1 MPAKLNEYTSENVRE
16 EAAKVLMANGF
27 SEDEIQEIHDLPS
40 RQNRK
45 NYGPLN
51 IHKRRLMVNQLVA
64 ANFSNE
70 QISEVLQM
78 SKETVNK
85 DRQYA
90 RDLYTRN
97 ILQTADM
104 HRARLLEEAIDL
116 KNQALEAFQQS
127 KRKVT
132 RTVKEGGD
140 GKGNGGEQIVTIQE
154 SAGDVG
160 FLNVAKNL
168 IAEQAKIVGLN
179 NLPAAA
185 KEEKSYHDFRAIY
198 QQLWLRLMLMLMNN
212 GQKSLPLKLN
222 LQKLKTLALKAPSFY
237 LALLTTSSDDG
248 TVVRQ

>member
-16 EAAKVLMANGF
+16 EAVKVLTANGF

-40 RQNRK
+40 RQNRQ

-70 QISEVLQM
+70 QISEVLRM

-85 DRQYA
+85 DREYA
-90 RDLYTRN
+90 RNLYTRN

-140 GKGNGGEQIVTIQE
+140 GEGSDGEQTITIQE

-185 KEEKSYHDFRAIY
+185 KEEKSYHDF
-198 QQLWLRLMLMLMNN
+198 LRDL
-212 GQKSLPLKLN
+212 SA
-222 LQKLKTLALKAPSFY
+222 TLAKADADADEQRAKELAIEIEFAEAENIGPEGTQLLPSSIDEK
-237 LALLTTSSDDG
+237 L
-248 TVVRQ
+248 

>member
-1 MPAKLNEYTSENVRE
+1 MPAKLNEYTSENVHK

-27 SEDEIQEIHDLPS
+27 SEEEIQEIHDLPS
-40 RQNRK
+40 RQNRR

-64 ANFSNE
+64 ASFSNE
-70 QISEVLQM
+70 QISQVLQM
-78 SKETVNK
+78 SKETVNS
-85 DRQYA
+85 DREYA
-90 RDLYTRN
+90 RNLYTRN

-140 GKGNGGEQIVTIQE
+140 GEGNGGEQIVTIQE

-185 KEEKSYHDFRAIY
+185 KEEKSYHDF
-198 QQLWLRLMLMLMNN
+198 LRDL
-212 GQKSLPLKLN
+212 SA
-222 LQKLKTLALKAPSFY
+222 TLAKADADADEQRAKELAIEIEFAEAENVGPEGTQLLPS
-237 LALLTTSSDDG
+237 TIDDKL
-248 TVVRQ
+248 

>member
-16 EAAKVLMANGF
+16 EAVKVLTANGF

-40 RQNRK
+40 RQNRQ

-70 QISEVLQM
+70 QISEVLRM

-85 DRQYA
+85 DREYA
-90 RDLYTRN
+90 RNLYTRN

-140 GKGNGGEQIVTIQE
+140 GEGSDGEQIITIQE

-185 KEEKSYHDFRAIY
+185 KEEKSYHDF
-198 QQLWLRLMLMLMNN
+198 LRDL
-212 GQKSLPLKLN
+212 SA
-222 LQKLKTLALKAPSFY
+222 TLAKADADADEQRAKELAIEIEFAEAENIGPEGTQLLPSSIDEK
-237 LALLTTSSDDG
+237 L
-248 TVVRQ
+248 

>member
-1 MPAKLNEYTSENVRE
+1 MPAKLNEYTNENVHE
-16 EAAKVLMANGF
+16 EAVKVLMANGF

-140 GKGNGGEQIVTIQE
+140 GEGNGGEQIVTIQE

-185 KEEKSYHDFRAIY
+185 KEEKSYHDF
-198 QQLWLRLMLMLMNN
+198 LRDL
-212 GQKSLPLKLN
+212 SA
-222 LQKLKTLALKAPSFY
+222 TLAKADADADEQRAKELAIEIEFAEAENIGPEGTQLLPSTIDEKLWRWY
-237 LALLTTSSDDG
+237 G
-248 TVVRQ
+248 G

>member
-16 EAAKVLMANGF
+16 EAVKVLTANGF

-40 RQNRK
+40 RQNRQ

-70 QISEVLQM
+70 QISEVLRM

-85 DRQYA
+85 DREYA
-90 RDLYTRN
+90 RNLYTRN

-140 GKGNGGEQIVTIQE
+140 GEGSDGEQIITIQE

-185 KEEKSYHDFRAIY
+185 KEEKSYHDF
-198 QQLWLRLMLMLMNN
+198 LRDL
-212 GQKSLPLKLN
+212 SA
-222 LQKLKTLALKAPSFY
+222 TLAKADADADEQRAKELAIEIEFAEAENIGPEGTQLLPSTIDEKLWRWY
-237 LALLTTSSDDG
+237 G
-248 TVVRQ
+248 G